1 MALNALRQGMVPGI
15 LTLNSLDPEFGS
27 FPISRTA
34 QPPRSNIALVL
45 GRGFGGM
52 NVALVVRAG
61 VSLTAR

>member
-1 MALNALRQGMVPGI
+1 VPGI